1 MLPFQIPVML
11 RASEVCWLHDKD
23 NREIIELKE
32 CPQVSHTSCCAA
44 VERELQ
50 SSWDCCAEGQL
61 K

>member
-32 CPQVSHTSCCAA
+32 CPQVSHVLLRSSGKRAA
-44 VERELQ
+44 VIMGLLR
-50 SSWDCCAEGQL
+50 
-61 K
+61 